1 MARVVIAR
9 LNASRSGDCP
19 ALGFVPFDFAHATA
33 ARFSASI
40 EATCLSGRE
49 PSMRVF
55 AVTIAAFAV
64 TAGAAS
70 AQTPAAADPGNMARF
85 GRAIKARYD
94 AIKRDIVDA
103 TEAMPESEYGFRAT
117 PQVRTFAEII
127 RHVADSQNFFCGVAG
142 GGNPE
147 YADPIEKSGGTKA
160 TLVKALKDS
169 VATCDE
175 VYGTTDPANALA
187 LVPAGKGDAL
197 RGMMLLDNV
206 SHDNEHYGNIVT
218 YMRLKGHVP
227 PSTARGS
234 ED

>member
-1 MARVVIAR
+1 MK
-9 LNASRSGDCP
+9 LF
-19 ALGFVPFDFAHATA
+19 AL
-33 ARFSASI
+33 
-40 EATCLSGRE
+40 
-49 PSMRVF
+49 
-55 AVTIAAFAV
+55 TIAAFAV

-70 AQTPAAADPGNMARF
+70 AQTTTAADPGNMTRF
-85 GRAIKARYD
+85 GRAITARYD

-103 TEAMPESEYGFRAT
+103 AEAMPESEYSFRAT
-117 PQVRTFAEII
+117 PKVRTFAEII
-127 RHVADSQNFFCGVAG
+127 GHIADSQNFFCGVAG
-142 GGNPE
+142 GSNPE
-147 YADPIEKSGGTKA
+147 YADPIEKSGGKKA
-160 TLVKALKDS
+160 ALVKALKDS

-175 VYGTTDPANALA
+175 VYGQTDPTNALA

-234 ED
+234 N

>member
-1 MARVVIAR
+1 MKI
-9 LNASRSGDCP
+9 L
-19 ALGFVPFDFAHATA
+19 ALTLVTCTVTATA
-33 ARFSASI
+33 A
-40 EATCLSGRE
+40 
-49 PSMRVF
+49 F
-55 AVTIAAFAV
+55 AQA
-64 TAGAAS
+64 
-70 AQTPAAADPGNMARF
+70 PAAADPGNLTRF

-94 AIKRDIVDA
+94 TIKRDIVDA
-103 TEAMPESEYGFRAT
+103 AEAMPESEYSFRAT

-127 RHVADSQNFFCGVAG
+127 GHIADSQNFFCGVAA

-147 YADPIEKSGGTKA
+147 YGDAIEKSGGAKA
-160 TLVKALKDS
+160 ALVLALKTS
-169 VATCDE
+169 MATCDDA
-175 VYGTTDPANALA
+175 YARTDAANALA